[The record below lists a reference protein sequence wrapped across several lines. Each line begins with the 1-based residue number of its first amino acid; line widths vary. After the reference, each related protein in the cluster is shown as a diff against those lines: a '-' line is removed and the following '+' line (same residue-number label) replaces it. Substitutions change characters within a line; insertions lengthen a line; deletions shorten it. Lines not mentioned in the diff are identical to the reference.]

1 MSEQEYQGEERRAIQ
16 GWHVDKNISSGH
28 VLTTITIII
37 AGFWFIAGLDKRIT
51 ENAKDIRH
59 VSSLIEQNSNAIKQ
73 QESRTN
79 RSLDAINSKL
89 DKLTDLIISNK

>member
-1 MSEQEYQGEERRAIQ
+1 VG
-16 GWHVDKNISSGH
+16 KNVSAGH

-37 AGFWFIAGLDKRIT
+37 AGFWFFAGQDKRIA
-51 ENAKDIRH
+51 ENAKDVQY
-59 VSSLIEQNSNAIKQ
+59 VSSLIEQKSNAIKQ

>member
-1 MSEQEYQGEERRAIQ
+1 MNDETYQGPNLRASQ
-16 GWHVDKNISSGH
+16 GWHVGKNISAGH

-37 AGFWFIAGLDKRIT
+37 AGFWFIAGQDKRIA
-51 ENAKDIRH
+51 ENAKDVQH

-89 DKLTDLIISNK
+89 DKLTDLLLSKK